1 MPNKMCQK
9 IPHQASIHACQPDAH
24 QNQKLEIF

>member
-9 IPHQASIHACQPDAH
+9 NPHQSSIHACQPDAH
-24 QNQKLEIF
+24 QNQKLEKF